1 MIRRAYKYRIYPN
14 KEQREYFAKCF
25 GCVRFFYNKSLSDMN
40 DIYKSS
46 KEFENITPATYKE
59 DYPFLKEVDSL
70 ALANAQLN
78 RNTAFK
84 SFFRGQ
90 NKFPKYKSKRNDQ
103 SYTTNN
109 QKGSVKLS
117 DNNRYISVPKCKR
130 IRIKKHRDFIGVIKS
145 VTISKTC
152 DDKYYI
158 SLLVETEIT
167 PLPKTE
173 KAIGLDLGV
182 KDLVI
187 SSDDLKYKNHKY
199 LAKSE
204 DKLAKKQRKL
214 SHMQKGSNNRNKQ
227 RIKVAR
233 IYRKINNQRNDYL
246 HKLSKHIID
255 ENQIICVEDLKVKD
269 MSKDND
275 YNKSMMDASMSRL
288 LNMLIYKASWYGRT
302 IIKVPRDYPSSQLCS
317 SCGYKNSTVK
327 DLRIRKWICP
337 KCASIHDRDIN
348 ASNNILRKGIEM
360 LTKDGTHPD
369 SLFMLDPLGSSRKK
383 PPLL

>member
-14 KEQREYFAKCF
+14 SEQKQYFAKCF

-40 DIYKSS
+40 DIYKAT

-78 RNTAFK
+78 RNAAFK
-84 SFFRGQ
+84 AFFRSQ

-109 QKGSVKLS
+109 QKDSVKLS
-117 DNNRYISVPKCKR
+117 DNSRYISIPKCKR
-130 IRIKKHRDFIGVIKS
+130 IRIKKHRDFVGIIKS

-158 SLLVETEIT
+158 SLLVEVDIN
-167 PLPKTE
+167 PLPETD

-182 KDLVI
+182 KDLVTD
-187 SSDDLKYKNHKY
+187 SNGVKYKNHKY

-204 DKLAKKQRKL
+204 KKLIKEQRKL
-214 SHMQKGSNNRNKQ
+214 SRMVKGSSNRNKQ
-227 RIKVAR
+227 RIKVAK

-246 HKLSKHIID
+246 HKLSKYMIN
-255 ENQIICVEDLKVKD
+255 ENQVICVEDLKVKD

-288 LNMLIYKASWYGRT
+288 LTMLTYKASWYGRT
-302 IIKVPRDYPSSQLCS
+302 ISKVPSKFASSQLCS
-317 SCGYKNSTVK
+317 SCGYKNSILK
-327 DLRIRKWICP
+327 DLSIRKWTCP
-337 KCASIHDRDIN
+337 KCGVSHDRDIN
-348 ASNNILRKGIEM
+348 AAKNILRKGIEM
-360 LTKDGTHPD
+360 LTKGRNCPD
-369 SLFMLDPLGSSRKK
+369 SLSMLDPLGSSSKK
-383 PPLL
+383 P